1 MCCRAT
7 IFYISQITASV
18 SVIWTMSPQKNI
30 KIIIIIS
37 TSYTHETQG
46 APELSSFYS
55 FEEALFI
62 SVYRYTFSKPQNET
76 KDTV

>member
-1 MCCRAT
+1 
-7 IFYISQITASV
+7 
-18 SVIWTMSPQKNI
+18 MSPQKNI